1 MARWVEVM
9 EVNKKDLI
17 TLLETIAVYMELKGE
32 NPFKVSAFRK
42 AASALEFDDRSLSA
56 IEDFTSLSGIGKG
69 TAAVIEEYINEGTS
83 TVLKELKE
91 EVPKGLIPL
100 LQLPGLG
107 GKKIAKLHK
116 ELGIEDVTTL
126 EEACKAGKVQAL
138 AGFGKKTEE
147 KILSAIANV
156 GSRPDRLPLAY
167 MLPIAVQIEAKLAEL
182 PEIHQYSRA
191 GSLRRVRETVKD
203 LDFIISS
210 EQPEKVKQ
218 FLLELPNIKEIIGAG
233 DTKVSLVFGFD
244 YDVSVDFRLVKPE
257 EFVTTLHHFT
267 GSKDHNVRMRQLAKE
282 RGEKISEYGVEN
294 VETGEILTFS
304 SEEEFFK
311 HFDLPFIPP
320 EIREDGKE
328 VEDFPAY
335 EGELIELSDIK
346 GDLHMHSTWSDGAHS
361 IEEMVEACRAKGYT
375 YMAIT
380 DHSQYLKVANG
391 LTRERLLQQ
400 KEEIKKINEKYDDIL
415 ILSGV
420 EMDILPDGTLDYDD
434 DLLAEMDIVI
444 ASIHSAFSQPREKIM
459 ERLRTAFEN
468 PHVDL
473 IAHPTGRK
481 IGRREGY
488 DVDIDLLIE
497 LAKETNTALELNAN
511 PNRLDLK
518 AEYLRKAQDAG
529 VKIFINTDAHKKETL
544 SHMDVGVSTAKK
556 GWIKKSSVINALETK
571 DLLEFLH
578 NRK

>member
-1 MARWVEVM
+1 M

-17 TLLETIAVYMELKGE
+17 RLLEMIAIYMELKGE
-32 NPFKVSAFRK
+32 NPFKISAFRK
-42 AASALEFDDRSLSA
+42 AANALETDERTLTE
-56 IEDFTSLSGIGKG
+56 IEDFTAISGIGKG
-69 TAAVIEEYINEGTS
+69 TAAVIEEYIKDGS
-83 TVLKELKE
+83 SSVLTELKE
-91 EVPKGLIPL
+91 EVPTGLIPL

-107 GKKIAKLHK
+107 GKKIAKLYK
-116 ELGIEDVTTL
+116 ELGVVDVSSL
-126 EEACKAGKVQAL
+126 KEACETGKVQAL

-147 KILSAIANV
+147 KILSAIENV
-156 GSRPDRLPLAY
+156 GTRPERLPLAY
-167 MLPIAVQIEAKLAEL
+167 MLPIAEQIEENLAGI
-182 PEIHQYSRA
+182 PEINRFSRA
-191 GSLRRVRETVKD
+191 GSLRRMRETIKD
-203 LDFIISS
+203 LDFIIATT
-210 EQPEKVKQ
+210 QPESVRQ
-218 FLLELPNIKEIIGAG
+218 SLLDWPNIKEVVGAG
-233 DTKVSLVFGFD
+233 DTKVSIVFALD

-257 EFVTTLHHFT
+257 EFITTLHHFT

-294 VETGEILTFS
+294 VETGEILTFT

-328 VEDFPAY
+328 VDTFTAQE
-335 EGELIELSDIK
+335 ELIELEDIK

-361 IEEMVEACRAKGYT
+361 IEEMAEACRARGYQ

-391 LTRERLLQQ
+391 LTPERLLKQR
-400 KEEIKKINEKYDDIL
+400 EEIKKLNEKYDDFL

-420 EMDILPDGTLDYDD
+420 EMDILPDGTLDYEDD
-434 DLLAEMDIVI
+434 ILSEMDFVI

-459 ERLRTAFEN
+459 ERLKTALTN
-468 PHVDL
+468 NHVDL

-488 DVDIDLLIE
+488 DVDIDMLIE

-511 PNRLDLK
+511 PNRLDL
-518 AEYLRKAQDAG
+518 ASEYLRKAQEAG
-529 VKIFINTDAHKKETL
+529 VKILINTDAHKMDTL
-544 SHMDVGVSTAKK
+544 KHMEIGVSTAKK
-556 GWIKKSSVINALETK
+556 GWIKKSSVVNALDKNE
-571 DLLEFLH
+571 LLEFLH
-578 NRK
+578 NRN

>member
-1 MARWVEVM
+1 VEMM

-17 TLLETIAVYMELKGE
+17 RLLETIGVYMELKGE

-42 AASALEFDDRSLSA
+42 AASALEFDDRSLSD
-56 IEDFTSLSGIGKG
+56 IGDFTKLSGIGKG

-167 MLPIAVQIEAKLAEL
+167 MLPIAQQIEEKLAEL
-182 PEIHQYSRA
+182 PEIHKFSRA

-218 FLLELPNIKEIIGAG
+218 FLLELPNIKETIGAG
-233 DTKVSLVFGFD
+233 DTKVSLVFGLD
-244 YDVSVDFRLVKPE
+244 YDVSVDFRIVKPE
-257 EFVTTLHHFT
+257 EFITTLHHFT

-328 VEDFPAY
+328 VEDFSVH
-335 EGELIELSDIK
+335 EDLIQLSDIK

-361 IEEMVEACRAKGYT
+361 IEEMVEACIAKGYK

-400 KEEIKKINEKYDDIL
+400 KEEIKKLNEKYDDIL

-420 EMDILPDGTLDYDD
+420 EMDILPDGTLDYED
-434 DLLAEMDIVI
+434 DLLADMDFVI

-459 ERLRTAFEN
+459 ERLSSALKN
-468 PHVDL
+468 AHVDL

-488 DVDIDLLIE
+488 DVDIDMLLE

-544 SHMDVGVSTAKK
+544 SHMGVGVSTAKK
-556 GWIKKSSVINALETK
+556 GWIKKSSVINALEPK

>member
-1 MARWVEVM
+1 M
-9 EVNKKDLI
+9 EVNKKEI
-17 TLLETIAVYMELKGE
+17 IRLLEMIAIYMELKGE
-32 NPFKVSAFRK
+32 NTFKVSAFRK
-42 AASALEFDDRSLSA
+42 AANALETDERSLTE
-56 IEDFTSLSGIGKG
+56 IEDFTSISGIGKG
-69 TAAVIEEYINEGTS
+69 TAAVIDEYIKEGGS
-83 TVLKELKE
+83 SSVLKELKE
-91 EVPKGLIPL
+91 EVPAGLIPL

-107 GKKIAKLHK
+107 GKKIAKLYQ

-126 EEACKAGKVQAL
+126 KEACEAGKVQGL

-156 GSRPDRLPLAY
+156 GSRPERLPLAY
-167 MLPIAVQIEAKLAEL
+167 MLPVAEQIEARLSQM
-182 PEIHQYSRA
+182 PDIDRFSRA
-191 GSLRRVRETVKD
+191 GSLRRMRETIKD
-203 LDFIISS
+203 LDFIIGT
-210 EQPEKVKQ
+210 QNPESVRQ
-218 FLLELPNIKEIIGAG
+218 QLLELPYIKEVIGAG
-233 DTKVSLVFGFD
+233 DTKVSVVFELE
-244 YDVSVDFRLVKPE
+244 YDVSADFRLVKPE
-257 EFVTTLHHFT
+257 EFITTLHHFT

-294 VETGEILTFS
+294 VETGEIRTFS

-320 EIREDGKE
+320 EVREDGKE
-328 VEDFPAY
+328 VDTFSHNQ
-335 EGELIELSDIK
+335 ELIELEDIK
-346 GDLHMHSTWSDGAHS
+346 GDLHMHSTWSDGAHT
-361 IEEMVEACRAKGYT
+361 IEEMAETCRARGYQ

-391 LTRERLLQQ
+391 LTPERLLKQ
-400 KEEIKKINEKYDDIL
+400 KEEIKKLNEKYDDFL

-434 DLLAEMDIVI
+434 ELLAEMDFVI

-459 ERLRTAFEN
+459 ERLKTALTN
-468 PHVDL
+468 AHVDL

-488 DVDIDLLIE
+488 DVDIDMLIE

-511 PNRLDLK
+511 PNRLDLA

-529 VKIFINTDAHKKETL
+529 VKILINTDAHMVDTL
-544 SHMDVGVSTAKK
+544 KHMAIGVSAAKK
-556 GWIKKSSVINALETK
+556 GWIQKSSVINALDK
-571 DLLEFLH
+571 NDLLEFLH
-578 NRK
+578 NR

>member
-1 MARWVEVM
+1 VEMM

-17 TLLETIAVYMELKGE
+17 RLLETIAVYMELKGE

-42 AASALEFDDRSLSA
+42 AASALEFDERSLSD
-56 IEDFTSLSGIGKG
+56 IEDFTKLSGIGKG
-69 TAAVIEEYINEGTS
+69 TAAVIEEYINEGKS
-83 TVLKELKE
+83 SVLNELKE

-156 GSRPDRLPLAY
+156 GTRPDRLPLAY
-167 MLPIAVQIEAKLAEL
+167 MLPIAQQIEEKLAEL
-182 PEIHQYSRA
+182 HEIHQFSRA

-218 FLLELPNIKEIIGAG
+218 FLLELPHIKETIGAG
-233 DTKVSLVFGFD
+233 DTKVSLVFEFD
-244 YDVSVDFRLVKPE
+244 YDVSVDFRIVKPE
-257 EFVTTLHHFT
+257 EFITTLHHFT

-328 VEDFPAY
+328 VEDLSAH
-335 EGELIELSDIK
+335 EELIQLSDIK
-346 GDLHMHSTWSDGAHS
+346 GDLHMHSTWSDGAHTL
-361 IEEMVEACRAKGYT
+361 EEMVEACRAKGYK

-400 KEEIKKINEKYDDIL
+400 KEEIKKLNEKYDDIL

-420 EMDILPDGTLDYDD
+420 EMDILPDGTLDYED
-434 DLLAEMDIVI
+434 DLLAEMDFVI

-459 ERLRTAFEN
+459 ERLTTALKN
-468 PHVDL
+468 AHVDL

-488 DVDIDLLIE
+488 DVDIDMLIQ

-544 SHMDVGVSTAKK
+544 SHMGVGVSTAKK
-556 GWIKKSSVINALETK
+556 GWIKKSSVINALEPN
-571 DLLEFLH
+571 DLLEYLH
-578 NRK
+578 NRN

>member
-1 MARWVEVM
+1 
-9 EVNKKDLI
+9 
-17 TLLETIAVYMELKGE
+17 
-32 NPFKVSAFRK
+32 
-42 AASALEFDDRSLSA
+42 
-56 IEDFTSLSGIGKG
+56 
-69 TAAVIEEYINEGTS
+69 
-83 TVLKELKE
+83 LKELKE

-167 MLPIAVQIEAKLAEL
+167 MLPIAQQIEEKLAEL
-182 PEIHQYSRA
+182 PEIHKFSRA

-218 FLLELPNIKEIIGAG
+218 FLLELPNIKETIGAG
-233 DTKVSLVFGFD
+233 DTKVSLVFGLD
-244 YDVSVDFRLVKPE
+244 YDVSVDFRIVKPE
-257 EFVTTLHHFT
+257 EFITTLHHFT

-328 VEDFPAY
+328 VEDFSVH
-335 EGELIELSDIK
+335 EDLIQLSDIK

-361 IEEMVEACRAKGYT
+361 IEEMVEACIAKGYK

-400 KEEIKKINEKYDDIL
+400 KEEIKKLNEKYDDIL

-420 EMDILPDGTLDYDD
+420 EMDILPDGTLDYED
-434 DLLAEMDIVI
+434 DLLADMDFVI

-459 ERLRTAFEN
+459 ERLSSALKN
-468 PHVDL
+468 AHVDL

-488 DVDIDLLIE
+488 DVDIDMLLE

-544 SHMDVGVSTAKK
+544 SHMGVGVSTAKK
-556 GWIKKSSVINALETK
+556 GWIKKSSVINALEPK

>member
-1 MARWVEVM
+1 M

-17 TLLETIAVYMELKGE
+17 RLLETIAIYMELKGE

-42 AASALEFDDRSLSA
+42 AATALETDERTLTE
-56 IEDFTSLSGIGKG
+56 IEDFTAISGIGKG
-69 TAAVIEEYINEGTS
+69 TAAVIEEYMKEGS
-83 TVLKELKE
+83 SSVLAELKE
-91 EVPKGLIPL
+91 EVPSGLIPL

-107 GKKIAKLHK
+107 GKKIAKLYK
-116 ELGIEDVTTL
+116 ELGVVDVTSL
-126 EEACKAGKVQAL
+126 KEACQTGKVQAL

-156 GSRPDRLPLAY
+156 GTRPERLPLAY
-167 MLPIAVQIEAKLAEL
+167 MLPIAEQIEVRLAETSA
-182 PEIHQYSRA
+182 IDRFSRA
-191 GSLRRVRETVKD
+191 GSLRRMRETIKD
-203 LDFIISS
+203 LDFIIATTKPDSVRQS
-210 EQPEKVKQ
+210 
-218 FLLELPNIKEIIGAG
+218 LLEWPNIKEVIGAG
-233 DTKVSLVFGFD
+233 DTKVSLVFAFD

-257 EFVTTLHHFT
+257 EFITTLHHFT

-320 EIREDGKE
+320 EIREDGRE
-328 VEDFPAY
+328 VDTFTAQQ
-335 EGELIELSDIK
+335 ELIDLEDIK

-361 IEEMVEACRAKGYT
+361 IEEMAEACRARGYQ

-391 LTRERLLQQ
+391 LTRERLLKQR
-400 KEEIKKINEKYDDIL
+400 EEIKQLNEKYDDFL

-420 EMDILPDGTLDYDD
+420 EMDILPDGTLDYEDD
-434 DLLAEMDIVI
+434 FLAEMDFVI

-459 ERLRTAFEN
+459 ERLRTALTN
-468 PHVDL
+468 HHVDL

-511 PNRLDLK
+511 PNRLDL
-518 AEYLRKAQDAG
+518 ASEYLRKAQDSG
-529 VKIFINTDAHKKETL
+529 VKILINTDAHKMDTL
-544 SHMDVGVSTAKK
+544 KHMEIGVSTAKK
-556 GWIKKSSVINALETK
+556 GWIKKSSVINALDK
-571 DLLEFLH
+571 NDLLEFLH
-578 NRK
+578 NRQ

>member
-1 MARWVEVM
+1 MM

-17 TLLETIAVYMELKGE
+17 RLLETIGVYMELKGE

-42 AASALEFDDRSLSA
+42 AASALEFDDRSLSD
-56 IEDFTSLSGIGKG
+56 IGDFTKLSGIGKG

-167 MLPIAVQIEAKLAEL
+167 MLPIAQQIEEKLAEL
-182 PEIHQYSRA
+182 PEIHKFSRA

-218 FLLELPNIKEIIGAG
+218 FLLELPNIKETIGAG
-233 DTKVSLVFGFD
+233 DTKVSLVFGLD
-244 YDVSVDFRLVKPE
+244 YDVSVDFRIVKPE
-257 EFVTTLHHFT
+257 EFITTLHHFT

-328 VEDFPAY
+328 VEDYSANEDF
-335 EGELIELSDIK
+335 IQLSDIK

-361 IEEMVEACRAKGYT
+361 IEEMVEACIAKGYK

-400 KEEIKKINEKYDDIL
+400 KEEIKKLNEKYEDIL

-420 EMDILPDGTLDYDD
+420 EMDILPDGTLDYED
-434 DLLAEMDIVI
+434 DLLADMDFVI

-459 ERLRTAFEN
+459 ERLSSALKN
-468 PHVDL
+468 AHVDL

-488 DVDIDLLIE
+488 DVDIDMLIE

-544 SHMDVGVSTAKK
+544 SHMGVGVSTAKK
-556 GWIKKSSVINALETK
+556 GWIKKSSVINALEPK